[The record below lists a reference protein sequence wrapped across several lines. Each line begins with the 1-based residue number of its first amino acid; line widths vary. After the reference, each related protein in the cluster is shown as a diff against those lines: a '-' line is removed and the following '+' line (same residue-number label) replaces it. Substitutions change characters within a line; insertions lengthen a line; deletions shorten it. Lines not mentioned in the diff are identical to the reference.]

1 MALEEGRG
9 KPLSVQ
15 TEQVRAFLEQRGP
28 DGCTNRERIEQNQ
41 RVIRRVST
49 TDKTK
54 SYEDAG
60 PGQGCHDGVVVQ
72 DGKLI
77 GFGIHIFNE
86 DIYPLQSFEIYL
98 RNCGLTGHLDLS
110 GCGDLL
116 FVDVYHNEID
126 SVDVGGD
133 TSLQILGIQDN
144 RISTLDVGEL
154 ISCKGIDAGKNR
166 LASLDVSRC
175 HELVELYINDN
186 GFTKIDL
193 GGCPKLKYFYCHNN
207 RIQELDTRANPLLRH
222 LNATGN
228 PLKRIR
234 SLAPRREERLP
245 LELTADGPG
254 TVGMQFNPVYNAQW
268 KETGE
273 WRQTYYAYPQEGHG
287 FLGWYDDAG
296 ALLSREAAWLDEYG
310 ASRVLT
316 ARFS

>member
-1 MALEEGRG
+1 MEMEEGRG
-9 KPLSVQ
+9 KALSVQ

-144 RISTLDVGEL
+144 HISTLDVGDL
-154 ISCKGIDAGKNR
+154 VSCRGIDAGKNR

-186 GFTKIDL
+186 GFSAIDL

-273 WRQTYYAYPQEGHG
+273 WRQTYYA
-287 FLGWYDDAG
+287 
-296 ALLSREAAWLDEYG
+296 
-310 ASRVLT
+310 
-316 ARFS
+316 

>member
-15 TEQVRAFLEQRGP
+15 TEQVNAFLDQRGP

-41 RVIRRVST
+41 RVIRRVAT

-60 PGQGCHDGVVVQ
+60 PGQGCHDGVVVV
-72 DGKLI
+72 DRKLI

-98 RNCGLTGHLDLS
+98 RNCG
-110 GCGDLL
+110 
-116 FVDVYHNEID
+116 VDVYHNEID

-144 RISTLDVGEL
+144 HISTLDVGDL
-154 ISCKGIDAGKNR
+154 VSCRGIDAGKNR
-166 LASLDVSRC
+166 LSSLDVSRC
-175 HELVELYINDN
+175 RELVELYINDN
-186 GFTKIDL
+186 GFSAIDL

-234 SLAPRREERLP
+234 SLAPQREERLP

-273 WRQTYYAYPQEGHG
+273 WRQTYYAYPQEGHE
-287 FLGWYDDAG
+287 FLGWYDAAG
-296 ALLSREAAWLDEYG
+296 ALLSQEAAWLDEYG

>member
-15 TEQVRAFLEQRGP
+15 TEQVNAFLEQRGP

-49 TDKTK
+49 TDKTR

-60 PGQGCHDGVVVQ
+60 PGQGSHDGVVVQ

-144 RISTLDVGEL
+144 RISTLDVGDL

-166 LASLDVSRC
+166 LASLDVSCC
-175 HELVELYINDN
+175 HELVELDINDN
-186 GFTKIDL
+186 GFSAIDL
-193 GGCPKLKYFYCHNN
+193 GGCPQPHPGAGHQGQPAAPASERHGEPAEAHPVPGAPAGGAIAPGADC
-207 RIQELDTRANPLLRH
+207 RRAGGGGNAVQSGLQRPVEGDRGMAADLLR
-222 LNATGN
+222 LPPGGAWVPG
-228 PLKRIR
+228 LVRR
-234 SLAPRREERLP
+234 RRRFAVQGGGLA
-245 LELTADGPG
+245 G
-254 TVGMQFNPVYNAQW
+254 
-268 KETGE
+268 
-273 WRQTYYAYPQEGHG
+273 
-287 FLGWYDDAG
+287 
-296 ALLSREAAWLDEYG
+296 
-310 ASRVLT
+310 
-316 ARFS
+316 